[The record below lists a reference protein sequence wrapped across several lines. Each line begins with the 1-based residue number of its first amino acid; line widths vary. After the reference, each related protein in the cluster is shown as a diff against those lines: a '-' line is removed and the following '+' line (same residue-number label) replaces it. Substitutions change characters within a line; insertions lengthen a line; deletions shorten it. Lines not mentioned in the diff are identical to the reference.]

1 MNKKLLSYIKQHDL
15 AVDYRTYTT
24 AVDNSQEAA
33 KQAGTNIS
41 NIIKTIL
48 FKDEHQRL
56 YATILPGDCSVNRKP
71 IKQAYSIKDLTLLS
85 RSEVLQRTGYPAGGV
100 PPFGFEA
107 TFLLDKSL
115 ESKKDVYAGGGD
127 IHTLIYV
134 STQEIIRANN
144 PRRINLT
151 K

>member
-15 AVDYRTYTT
+15 AVNYHTYTT

-56 YATILPGDCSVNRKP
+56 YATILPGKCSVNRKP
-71 IKQAYSIKDLTLLS
+71 IKQTYSIKDLTLLS

-115 ESKKDVYAGGGD
+115 ELKKDVYAGGGD

-144 PRRINLT
+144 PHRMNLT